1 MNLKNTF
8 SLFFCLLS
16 GLVFSQNQHSKSFG
30 FISDNDVYVSATQ
43 DQYYSNGL
51 TLQYQFLSKTPSEK
65 LVKKMYTFQLGHY
78 LYTPYSGNVPNIANQ
93 DRPFAGYLFADFGIT
108 KFYKNES
115 AFKITY
121 QLGILGP
128 SSQAESLQK
137 WYHKM
142 VGMYTP
148 AGWAYQIQDQLGA
161 NINLTYLKNVGYT
174 SNKQLDFNAFAEA
187 KVGTIFNE
195 LTLGFVSRIGFK
207 TLNPIFNSVL
217 FNSNIGNEKTD
228 NPLKEVYFFIKPQ
241 LSYVA
246 YNATIQGSLFNDN
259 SPLTFDAKP
268 IKASVQLGL
277 KWASKRFNY
286 GYAITYLS
294 KAVANNRVTGHKY
307 GTITMIYKFR

>member
-8 SLFFCLLS
+8 LFFSCLLS

-51 TLQYQFLSKTPSEK
+51 TLQYQFLSKITSEK
-65 LVKKMYTFQLGHY
+65 LVKKIYTVQLGHY
-78 LYTPYSGNVPNIANQ
+78 LYTPFRAFVPDVANQ

-115 AFKITY
+115 SFKMTY

-128 SSQAESLQK
+128 SAQADQIQI
-137 WYHKM
+137 WYHRTF
-142 VGMYTP
+142 GLP
-148 AGWAYQIQDQLGA
+148 HIAGWAYQIQDQLGA
-161 NINLTYLKNVGYT
+161 NVNLSYIKNVAYT

-187 KVGTIFNE
+187 KVGTIFDE

-207 TLNPIFNSVL
+207 TLNPIYNSVL
-217 FNSNIGNEKTD
+217 FNSNIGNEKTAH
-228 NPLKEVYFFIKPQ
+228 PIKEVYFFVKPQ

-259 SPLTFDAKP
+259 SPLTFDSKP

-286 GYAITYLS
+286 GYSITYLS
-294 KAVANNRVTGHKY
+294 KAVDNNRVKKHKY